1 VPLALRFR
9 DWPMRA
15 KMTVLLVAASLLP
28 LGVATWTS
36 IQNARNDQRA
46 SSAALLAARAE
57 ELTGRIDTFN
67 RGYQRAAR
75 RVALVPDLL
84 DLLADKRILDERA
97 RAGVNG
103 VLAAWPASDPAVRGV
118 AVLDA
123 TGTVVVGTE
132 PGLVGRSMAYRS
144 FVQRVLHGEEVI
156 TDVFIGEP
164 EVASAPTIG
173 FLTPMLGRDKKV
185 IGVAALWV
193 HGSALRY
200 LLRSSNELAGPGS
213 FAVVFDGLGI
223 RIAQSLTDELLFTP
237 GVPLSPQTVE
247 ALVSEQRFGA
257 RTRELLGQLR
267 QVAPEFGLASAAGPP
282 LESFRS
288 YVPGNRSWNMVV
300 GRRSTTT
307 AWTSYYL
314 LPESAIEAQ
323 MARMVREKLVFA
335 TAIMFVALMVGALFA
350 AMILRPIARL
360 STAARALGAG
370 DLSTRVSVD
379 SKDELG
385 ELGANF
391 NVMAGRMEEQA
402 AALVRES
409 EAQYRRLFESL
420 NDGFCTIEVIFDD
433 HSEPVDYRFLEV
445 NPAFEAQTGL
455 RDVRGRLVSELLPGD
470 RDKFVRIYGRVAQT
484 GESLEIESDSNQLGR
499 HFHVRAYRIGGPH
512 SRRVAILFNDITE
525 RRDSQRKLQTQF
537 ERLDLLQ
544 QITRAIGER
553 HDLASIYQV
562 VVRTLED
569 RLPMDFGCVCRF
581 VPEDEVLEVVCV
593 GLRSQQLA
601 IELELTE
608 RKRIP
613 IDQNGLARCVSGQ
626 LVCEPD
632 VGEVPFAFPARLA
645 RAGLRSLVLAPLSVE
660 SQVFGVLVAARRERS
675 SFASGDCEFLQQLS
689 EHVAL
694 AAHQAQL
701 YSALQS
707 AYENLRHTQQTAL
720 QQERLRA
727 LGQMASGIAHDINN
741 AISPAALYTDS
752 LLERES
758 GLSASGRSQLQT
770 VQRAVNDVAE
780 TVARMREFYRPR
792 EAQLALAPVQLNEL
806 VPQVVELTRAR
817 WSTIPQQRGVTIAL
831 HLDLHAGL
839 PVIMAAES
847 EIREALINLVFNAVD
862 AMPDG
867 GTLTLRTRTASG
879 RVLIEVTDT
888 GIGMDEDARRR
899 CLEPFFTT
907 KGERGTG
914 LGLPMVYGTVQRHSA
929 QIDIDST
936 PGGGTTVCLSF
947 APAPEGQVV
956 PEPVTSIVPAG
967 LRILLIDDDPMLLQS
982 LRDALETDGH
992 IVTAAH
998 GGREGVEIFRT
1009 AAAGPLPF
1017 DVVLTDLG
1025 MPYMDGRQVAEAIK
1039 ERSTDTPV
1047 IMLTGWG
1054 QRLMADGDVP
1064 DKVDLM
1070 LSKPPK
1076 LRDLRAALARC
1087 CAPTQRTE

>member
-1 VPLALRFR
+1 MPLALRFR

-15 KMTVLLVAASLLP
+15 KLTVLLVAASLLP
-28 LGVATWTS
+28 LGVATWIS
-36 IQNARNDQRA
+36 INNARTDERA
-46 SSAALLAARAE
+46 SSAGLLAARAE
-57 ELTGRIDTFN
+57 ELTGRIDAFN
-67 RGYQRAAR
+67 RGYERAVR
-75 RVALVPDLL
+75 RVALMPDLL
-84 DLLADKRILDERA
+84 DLLRGNRELAERS
-97 RAGVNG
+97 RAGANG
-103 VLAAWPASDPAVRGV
+103 VLAAWPATDPAVRGV

-132 PGLVGRSMAYRS
+132 PGLIGRSMAHRS
-144 FVQRVLHGEEVI
+144 FVQQALRGEEVI
-156 TDVFIGEP
+156 TDVFFGEP
-164 EVASAPTIG
+164 EVQGAPTIG
-173 FLTPMLGRDKKV
+173 FLAPMRGADGQV

-193 HGSALRY
+193 HGTALPY
-200 LLRSSNELAGPGS
+200 LLRRSNELAGPGS
-213 FAVVFDGLGI
+213 FAVVFDSLGI
-223 RIAQSLTDELLFTP
+223 RIAQSLPTDDLLYTS
-237 GVPLSPQTVE
+237 GVRLPPQTIE
-247 ALVSEQRFGA
+247 ALVAEERFGSG
-257 RTRELLGQLR
+257 TRELLGQLYE
-267 QVAPEFGLASAAGPP
+267 VGPEYGLVSPAGPP
-282 LESFRS
+282 RAAFRS
-288 YVPGNRSWNMVV
+288 YVPGNRSWNIVV

-307 AWTSYYL
+307 GWTSFYL
-314 LPESAIEAQ
+314 LPEHTLEAQ
-323 MARMVREKLVFA
+323 MARMVRQKLLFA
-335 TAIMFVALMVGALFA
+335 TGIMLVAMMVGALFA

-360 STAARALGAG
+360 SAAARALGAG
-370 DLSTRVSVD
+370 DLSTRVAVD
-379 SKDELG
+379 SRDELG

-391 NVMAGRMEEQA
+391 NVMADRMQEQA
-402 AALVRES
+402 AALVKES
-409 EAQYRRLFESL
+409 EAQYRKLFESMTE
-420 NDGFCTIEVIFDD
+420 GFCTLEVIFDD
-433 HSEPVDYRFLEV
+433 HSSPVDYRFLEA
-445 NPAFEAQTGL
+445 NRAFDESSGFH
-455 RDVRGRLVSELLPGD
+455 DVRGRLISELVPNGED
-470 RDKFVRIYGRVAQT
+470 EWIQRYGRVALT
-484 GESLEIESDSNQLGR
+484 GEPLHIESGSVVPGR
-499 HFHVRAYRIGGPH
+499 HFSVHAYRVGGPQ
-512 SRRVAILFNDITE
+512 SRKVAVLFNDITD
-525 RRDSQRKLQTQF
+525 RRQAQSRLREQF

-553 HDLASIYQV
+553 HDMASIYHV

-569 RLPMDFGCVCRF
+569 RLPMDFGCVCRL
-581 VPEDEVLEVVCV
+581 VPEDEQLEVICV

-601 IELELTE
+601 VELELTE
-608 RKRIP
+608 RTRIP
-613 IDQNGLARCVSGQ
+613 IDENGLARCLRGQ

-632 VGEVPFAFPARLA
+632 VAEVPSAFPTRLA
-645 RAGLRSLVLAPLSVE
+645 RAGLHSLVLAPLSVE
-660 SQVFGVLVAARRERS
+660 SQVFGVLVAARRARG
-675 SFASGDCEFLQQLS
+675 SFATADCEFLQQLS

-752 LLERES
+752 LLERET
-758 GLSASGRSQLQT
+758 GLSDSGKTQLQT
-770 VQRAVNDVAE
+770 VQRAINDVAE

-792 EAQLALAPVQLNEL
+792 ESQLALAPVQLNEL

-831 HLDLHAGL
+831 HLDLQAAL

-867 GTLTLRTRTASG
+867 GTLTLRTRTVPE
-879 RVLIEVTDT
+879 RVRVEVTDT
-888 GIGMDEDARRR
+888 GVGMDEDARRR

-929 QIDIDST
+929 QIDIDSA
-936 PGGGTTVCLSF
+936 PGRGTTVSLSF
-947 APAPEGQVV
+947 TPAAAGQTV
-956 PEPVTSIVPAG
+956 PDPVPAIVPAG
-967 LRILLIDDDPMLLQS
+967 LRILLVDDDPMLLQS

-998 GGREGVEIFRT
+998 GGREGVEIFRA

-1017 DVVLTDLG
+1017 DVVMTDLG
-1025 MPYMDGRQVAEAIK
+1025 MPYMDGRQVAKAIK
-1039 ERSTDTPV
+1039 ERSARTPV

-1054 QRLMADGDVP
+1054 QRLLADGDVP
-1064 DKVDLM
+1064 ANVDLL

-1087 CAPTQRTE
+1087 CPPA